1 MNITLPSTH
10 DPDDSSLGLG
20 PVSLDLLKLRYL
32 NRDEN
37 GEVCETP
44 LDMMKRVASNI
55 ASADKHYDGDVS
67 GSYED
72 FLYHL
77 KRFHFVPASPI
88 LMNAG
93 NKLQFLFSDHALDV
107 PDSIEDIFEVL
118 KLSASI
124 QQRGGGLGF
133 SFSKIRPFHD
143 EVSGMKKVAFGPLNV
158 MKIFDTSFNA
168 ILQGGRRNGANMA
181 VLSISHPDILSFIEA
196 KQDLGILQNFN
207 LSIAVTGEF
216 IDAVNNDTTFDLVN
230 PRSGEVV
237 QTVLARSLFDAITE
251 QAWKTGDPGLLF
263 VDKMNESY
271 PFDDRRVLCTGAC
284 GQYELES
291 FEGVPYAHINVSRM
305 IKRDA
310 GGAVDLDLDLL
321 KQTVASAVHFLDNT
335 VDMHKYIDSFF
346 ELHSKRARKIGLGI
360 MGFAELLFTLDL
372 PYGSKD
378 SLELIDTIM
387 SVIRDH
393 SRETSHRLALS
404 RGSFPHFEKSSW
416 DYPMRNATI
425 TSIAP
430 TGSTSLVA
438 GTSQSIEP
446 VFALSFTTTTSD
458 GEEFTVLNKAFKNAV
473 DSLAIDRTAKIQL
486 QFVDSIQNIEWLD
499 ADFKSVFRTAT
510 DIPPEDHLA
519 VMSRFQS
526 YVDNSI
532 SKTINL
538 PNDATVDDVERIL
551 LKAHEL
557 DCKGITIYRDGCR
570 GDQAIM
576 TKRQTR
582 LSAFNHLSD

>member
-1 MNITLPSTH
+1 MNITLPSTR
-10 DPDDSSLGLG
+10 DPEDPSLGLG

-32 NRDEN
+32 NRDEH
-37 GEVCETP
+37 GDVCESP

-55 ASADKHYDGDVS
+55 ASVDRQYDGDVVCA
-67 GSYED
+67 YDE
-72 FLYHL
+72 FLHHL
-77 KRFHFVPASPI
+77 TNLHFVPASPI

-143 EVSGMKKVAFGPLNV
+143 DVSGMKKVAFGPLNV
-158 MKIFDTSFNA
+158 MKIFDTSFHA

-196 KQDLGILQNFN
+196 KQDGGVLQNFN
-207 LSIAVTGEF
+207 LSVALTYEF
-216 IDAVNNDTTFDLVN
+216 IDAVNADKPFDLVN
-230 PRSGEVV
+230 PRTGAVV
-237 QTVLARSLFDAITE
+237 QTVPARTLFDAITE
-251 QAWKTGDPGLLF
+251 QAWKTGDPGLIFL
-263 VDKMNESY
+263 DKMNDSY
-271 PFDDRRVLCTGAC
+271 PFKEKKVLCTGAC

-305 IKRDA
+305 LAKADGSFR
-310 GGAVDLDLDLL
+310 LDTDLL
-321 KQTVASAVHFLDNT
+321 KRTVKSAVHFLDNSI
-335 VDMHKYIDSFF
+335 DAHEYIDSFF
-346 ELHSKRARKIGLGI
+346 ELQSKRTRKIGVGI
-360 MGFAELLFTLDL
+360 MGFAELLFTLGI
-372 PYGSKD
+372 PYGSSE
-378 SLELIDTIM
+378 SLDLIDSIM
-387 SVIRDH
+387 SIVRDS
-393 SRETSHRLALS
+393 SRQASHELAVS
-404 RGSFPHFEKSSW
+404 RGPFPVFDSSTW
-416 DYPMRNATI
+416 DRPMRNATI

-458 GEEFTVLNKAFKNAV
+458 GEEFTVLNNAFKDAV
-473 DSLAIDRTAKIQL
+473 DALAIDQTAKIQL
-486 QFVDSIQNIEWLD
+486 QFVDSVQNIEWLD
-499 ADFKSVFRTAT
+499 ADFKDVFRTAM

-519 VMSRFQS
+519 VMSRFQE

-538 PNDATVDDVERIL
+538 PNKASVDDIKRIM

-557 DCKGITIYRDGCR
+557 GCKGITIYRDGCR
-570 GDQAIM
+570 GDQAVM

-582 LSAFNHLSD
+582 LSAFNRFA